1 MRSKANTLDLQQRTS
16 VLRSLLGFN
25 RDRNRLTL
33 LILPLAASLNPV
45 LAGIGP
51 SGTFDHAQVAAAESE
66 SKVPGQVNFLLV
78 AKGHRSG
85 VTEPL
90 QIVVRSQAEWVAL
103 WRRHANELNSTPPM
117 VHFDREIVVGVFLG
131 QKPTG
136 GYDTAIVRAE
146 KSADALVIYYE
157 EKTPAPG
164 SIVIQVLEQPYHI
177 VRMNRD
183 VGSMVTFR
191 RVPS

>member
-1 MRSKANTLDLQQRTS
+1 MISKANTLDLQQRTS

-25 RDRNRLTL
+25 RDRDRLTL
-33 LILPLAASLNPV
+33 LILPLAVSLNPV

-51 SGTFDHAQVAAAESE
+51 SGTFDHAQVAAAESK
-66 SKVPGQVNFLLV
+66 SKVPGQVNFLPV

-103 WRRHANELNSTPPM
+103 WRRHANELNSTPPK
-117 VHFDREIVVGVFLG
+117 VHFDREIVIGVFLG

-191 RVPS
+191 RVS

>member
-1 MRSKANTLDLQQRTS
+1 VSSKANTLELQQRTS
-16 VLRSLLGFN
+16 VLRSLLGFH
-25 RDRNRLTL
+25 RDRDRLTL
-33 LILPLAASLNPV
+33 LILPFAVSLNPV

-51 SGTFDHAQVAAAESE
+51 SGAFDHAQIAAAESK

-103 WRRHANELNSTPPM
+103 WRRHTNELNLTPPM

-164 SIVIQVLEQPYHI
+164 SMVIQVLEQPYHI

-191 RVPS
+191 RVP